1 MKRYQRISTTKN
13 KIMTGCVSA
22 SLIGAMLSF
31 GVPASANTSN
41 SDPQDS
47 NQVNT
52 NTTKQSNPQDS
63 GQANT
68 DTTKQTENN
77 SHDNQQLKK
86 QAESDNDQNNSDI
99 EKNNAN
105 ENNNNSLD
113 DYKKDEEERIE
124 YGYRPNHWG
133 DVAYTYENG
142 TLTLLGNDSGGEGEI
157 SNNYLFDLTKRITEN
172 VQKIVINGPI
182 KLPEESN
189 DIFSN
194 LPKLRS
200 ISGLNNV
207 DASSLIIAEN
217 MFSNDPMLTSVDI
230 SGWDTDNLT
239 VVKSMFSHDD
249 SLVSINMNN
258 IKTEKIGN
266 LSGFISYDKNL
277 TTVIGLDKLEA
288 TYAVFMNFLCPI
300 YLK

>member
-31 GVPASANTSN
+31 GVPASANTTNSN
-41 SDPQDS
+41 HPDS

-52 NTTKQSNPQDS
+52 NTTKQSNPQNS

-68 DTTKQTENN
+68 DTTKQTE
-77 SHDNQQLKK
+77 
-86 QAESDNDQNNSDI
+86 NNSDI

-157 SNNYLFDLTKRITEN
+157 SNNYPFDLTKRITEN

-194 LPKLRS
+194 LPKMTSINLPNLETPRLSAGYWMFNNDDQLRY
-200 ISGLNNV
+200 LNIPKLDLRNADFDNV
-207 DASSLIIAEN
+207 IAL
-217 MFSNDPMLTSVDI
+217 NDPTVLHSDEPSNLRVLI
-230 SGWDTDNLT
+230 FGSG
-239 VVKSMFSHDD
+239 MR
-249 SLVSINMNN
+249 
-258 IKTEKIGN
+258 
-266 LSGFISYDKNL
+266 
-277 TTVIGLDKLEA
+277 VIGPFQ
-288 TYAVFMNFLCPI
+288 TYDGTNDITYRMENDGSVWG
-300 YLK
+300 K